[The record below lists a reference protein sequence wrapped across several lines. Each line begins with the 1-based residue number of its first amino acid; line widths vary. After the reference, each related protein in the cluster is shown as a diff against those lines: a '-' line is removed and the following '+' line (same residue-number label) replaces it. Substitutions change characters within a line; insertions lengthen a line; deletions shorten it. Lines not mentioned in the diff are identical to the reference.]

1 MVVILCNGV
10 KKITIKSYDEL
21 VNIVRGK
28 DKIFT
33 DDLREDFVF
42 RGISNIEYDLIPSAL
57 RKNELNELNI
67 NEFIESDC
75 EFKVSID
82 KTEAI
87 NNGLDYDED
96 CPTYDGEVIVL
107 FDKYGNLISDKNNNF
122 KAPEY
127 KIQKERE
134 YYVLLKFLS
143 YADKC
148 GLKVNAEEILRFL
161 IHNKL
166 NEPFENFLDQTEV
179 IEVMS
184 LAQHYGLPT
193 RALDWSYDYRVA
205 LYFAVKDVLN
215 SNNNSDGVLWA
226 LNHNLIEAP
235 ESHNSQYNL
244 RVHRPE
250 YNTNPNLN
258 AQKGLFTF
266 LERYVGDYDKPLDEI
281 ISSELN
287 KKPEN
292 KGVSISKDVKVTV
305 VPKDIYKDDVVF
317 YKFIIPKEIKPEIL
331 NELYLEGYSEEYLF
345 PGYKGVSKSIINRVK
360 LKEILKN
367 HEGYVK
373 RSILL
378 SLDWNL
384 NEIINKNQLYVFVN
398 SDFKEEID
406 KIFIYHDNKIVGYFR
421 GNEIIKNSLN
431 VLWEQFGEHS
441 GLSED
446 KFNECFKGNNE
457 AFAIRINDLNM
468 FKYPIKL
475 CGFEFVYDFCFVED
489 IDDLKFLSNFN

>member
-1 MVVILCNGV
+1 MSNGV
-10 KKITIKSYDEL
+10 KEIPIKSYDEL
-21 VNIVRGK
+21 VNIIRGK
-28 DKIFT
+28 DEIFT
-33 DDLREDFVF
+33 DDLRVDFVF
-42 RGISNIEYDLIPSAL
+42 RGLSNIEYELIPSAL

-75 EFKVSID
+75 VFRVSID
-82 KTEAI
+82 KTEAV

-96 CPTYDGEVIVL
+96 CLTYDGEVIVL
-107 FDKYGNLISDKNNNF
+107 FDKYGNLILDKNNNF

-148 GLKVNAEEILRFL
+148 GLKVNGEALRFW

-166 NEPFENFLDQTEV
+166 NEPFDYSLYQDGV
-179 IEVMS
+179 MEVMS

-215 SNNNSDGVLWA
+215 SNNDSDGVLWA
-226 LNHNLIEAP
+226 LNHNLIEVP
-235 ESHNSQYNL
+235 ESHNLQYNL
-244 RVHRPE
+244 RIHRPE

-266 LERYVGDYDKPLDEI
+266 LERYVGDYNKPLDEI

-287 KKPEN
+287 QKPEN

-305 VPKDIYKDDVVF
+305 VPRDVSKYDVVF

-345 PGYKGVSKSIINRVK
+345 PGYNGVSKSIINRVK
-360 LKEILKN
+360 LNEILKN
-367 HEGYVK
+367 TDEHIK
-373 RSILL
+373 KSILL
-378 SLDWNL
+378 SVDWNL
-384 NEIINKNQLYVFVN
+384 NEIINKNQLYIFVN

-406 KIFIYHDNKIVGYFR
+406 KIFIYHNNEVVGYFR

-457 AFAIRINDLNM
+457 AFAIKINDLNI
-468 FKYPIKL
+468 FKYSIKL
-475 CGFEFVYDFCFVED
+475 CGFELENDFCFVED
-489 IDDLKFLSNFN
+489 IDDLKFLLNFN

>member
-1 MVVILCNGV
+1 MRNGV
-10 KKITIKSYDEL
+10 KEVLIKSYDEL
-21 VNIVRGK
+21 VNIIRGK
-28 DKIFT
+28 DEIFT

-42 RGISNIEYDLIPSAL
+42 RGLSNIEYELIPSAL

-67 NEFIESDC
+67 NIFIESDYV
-75 EFKVSID
+75 FKVSID

-96 CPTYDGEVIVL
+96 DLTYDSEVIVL
-107 FDKYGNLISDKNNNF
+107 FDKYGNMISDKNNNF

-148 GLKVNAEEILRFL
+148 GLKVNGEELRFW

-166 NEPFENFLDQTEV
+166 NEPFDYSLYQDGV
-179 IEVMS
+179 MEVMS

-226 LNHNLIEAP
+226 LNHKLIEVP
-235 ESHNSQYNL
+235 EYHNLQYNL
-244 RVHRPE
+244 RIHRPE

-266 LERYVGDYDKPLDEI
+266 LERYVGEYNKPLDEI

-287 KKPEN
+287 QKPEN

-305 VPKDIYKDDVVF
+305 VPNDISKDDVVF
-317 YKFIIPKEIKPEIL
+317 YKFIIPKGIKPEIL
-331 NELYLEGYSEEYLF
+331 KELYLEGYSEEYLF
-345 PGYKGVSKSIINRVK
+345 PGYDGVSKSILNRVK
-360 LKEILKN
+360 LNEILKN
-367 HEGYVK
+367 HDEYIK
-373 RSILL
+373 KSILL
-378 SLDWNL
+378 SVDWNL
-384 NEIINKNQLYVFVN
+384 NEIVNKNQLYVFVN
-398 SDFKEEID
+398 FDFKEEID
-406 KIFIYHDNKIVGYFR
+406 KIFICHNNWVVGYFR

-431 VLWEQFGEHS
+431 VLWEQFGEYS

-446 KFNECFKGNNE
+446 IFNECFKGNDE
-457 AFAIRINDLNM
+457 AFAIRINDLNI
-468 FKYPIKL
+468 FNHPIKL
-475 CGFEFVYDFCFVED
+475 CDFDLGNDFCFVED
-489 IDDLKFLSNFN
+489 NDDLKFLLNFN

>member
-1 MVVILCNGV
+1 MRNGV
-10 KKITIKSYDEL
+10 KEVPIKSYDEL
-21 VNIVRGK
+21 VNIIRGK
-28 DKIFT
+28 DENFT

-42 RGISNIEYDLIPSAL
+42 RGLSNIEYDLIPSAL

-96 CPTYDGEVIVL
+96 GSIYDGEVIVL
-107 FDKYGNLISDKNNNF
+107 FDKYGKLISDKNNNF
-122 KAPEY
+122 KAPEH

-148 GLKVNAEEILRFL
+148 GLKVNGEELRFW

-166 NEPFENFLDQTEV
+166 NEPFDYSLYQDGV
-179 IEVMS
+179 MEVMS

-205 LYFAVKDVLN
+205 LYFTVKDVLN

-226 LNHNLIEAP
+226 LNHKLIEVP
-235 ESHNSQYNL
+235 EYNNLQYNL
-244 RVHRPE
+244 RIHRPE

-266 LERYVGDYDKPLDEI
+266 LERYVGEYNKPLDEI

-287 KKPEN
+287 QKPEN

-305 VPKDIYKDDVVF
+305 VPSDISKDDVVF

-431 VLWEQFGEHS
+431 VLWEQFGKHS

-446 KFNECFKGNNE
+446 IFNECFKGNDE
-457 AFAIRINDLNM
+457 AFAIRINDLNI
-468 FKYPIKL
+468 FKHPIKL
-475 CGFEFVYDFCFVED
+475 CDFDLVNDFCFVED
-489 IDDLKFLSNFN
+489 NEDLKFLLNFN

>member
-1 MVVILCNGV
+1 MCNGV

-96 CPTYDGEVIVL
+96 CLTYDGEVIVL

-205 LYFAVKDVLN
+205 LYFTVKDVLN

-226 LNHNLIEAP
+226 LNHKLIEVP
-235 ESHNSQYNL
+235 EYNNLQYNL
-244 RVHRPE
+244 RIHRPE

-287 KKPEN
+287 QKPEN

-305 VPKDIYKDDVVF
+305 VPSDISKDDVVF
-317 YKFIIPKEIKPEIL
+317 YKFIIPNEIKPEIL
-331 NELYLEGYSEEYLF
+331 KELYLEGYSEEYLF
-345 PGYKGVSKSIINRVK
+345 PGYEGVSKSILNRVK
-360 LKEILKN
+360 LNEILKN
-367 HEGYVK
+367 HDGYIK
-373 RSILL
+373 KSILL
-378 SLDWNL
+378 SGDWNL

-398 SDFKEEID
+398 FDFKEEID

-431 VLWEQFGEHS
+431 VLWEQFGKHS

>member
-1 MVVILCNGV
+1 M
-10 KKITIKSYDEL
+10 
-21 VNIVRGK
+21 
-28 DKIFT
+28 
-33 DDLREDFVF
+33 
-42 RGISNIEYDLIPSAL
+42 
-57 RKNELNELNI
+57 
-67 NEFIESDC
+67 
-75 EFKVSID
+75 
-82 KTEAI
+82 
-87 NNGLDYDED
+87 
-96 CPTYDGEVIVL
+96 
-107 FDKYGNLISDKNNNF
+107 
-122 KAPEY
+122 
-127 KIQKERE
+127 
-134 YYVLLKFLS
+134 
-143 YADKC
+143 
-148 GLKVNAEEILRFL
+148 KVNGEELRFW

-166 NEPFENFLDQTEV
+166 NEPFDYSLYQDGV
-179 IEVMS
+179 MEVMS

-205 LYFAVKDVLN
+205 LYFTVKDVLN

-226 LNHNLIEAP
+226 LNHKLIEVP
-235 ESHNSQYNL
+235 EYNNLQYNL
-244 RVHRPE
+244 RIHRPE

-266 LERYVGDYDKPLDEI
+266 LERYVGEYNKPLDEI

-287 KKPEN
+287 QKPEN

>member
-1 MVVILCNGV
+1 M
-10 KKITIKSYDEL
+10 IKSYDEL
-21 VNIVRGK
+21 VNMIRGK

-42 RGISNIEYDLIPSAL
+42 RGLSNIEYDLIPSAL

-67 NEFIESDC
+67 NEFIESDR

-96 CPTYDGEVIVL
+96 CLTYDGEVIVL

-127 KIQKERE
+127 KIQIERE
-134 YYVLLKFLS
+134 YCVLLKFLS

-148 GLKVNAEEILRFL
+148 GLKVNAEGILRFL

-166 NEPFENFLDQTEV
+166 NEPFENSLDQTEV
-179 IEVMS
+179 MEVMS

-226 LNHNLIEAP
+226 LNHNLIEVP
-235 ESHNSQYNL
+235 ESHNLQYNL
-244 RVHRPE
+244 RIHRPE

-258 AQKGLFTF
+258 AQKGLFTL
-266 LERYVGDYDKPLDEI
+266 LERYVGDYNKPLDEI

-287 KKPEN
+287 QNPAN
-292 KGVSISKDVKVTV
+292 KGVSISKDIKVTV
-305 VPKDIYKDDVVF
+305 VPSDISKDDVVF

-345 PGYKGVSKSIINRVK
+345 PGYNGVSKSIINRVK
-360 LKEILKN
+360 LNEKLKN
-367 HEGYVK
+367 NDEHIK
-373 RSILL
+373 KNILL
-378 SLDWNL
+378 SVEWDL

-406 KIFIYHDNKIVGYFR
+406 KIFIYHNNEVVGYFR

-446 KFNECFKGNNE
+446 KFNECFKGNDE
-457 AFAIRINDLNM
+457 AFAIRINDLNI
-468 FKYPIKL
+468 FKHPIKL
-475 CGFEFVYDFCFVED
+475 CDFDLENDFCFVDDNE
-489 IDDLKFLSNFN
+489 DLKFLLNFN

>member
-1 MVVILCNGV
+1 M
-10 KKITIKSYDEL
+10 
-21 VNIVRGK
+21 
-28 DKIFT
+28 
-33 DDLREDFVF
+33 
-42 RGISNIEYDLIPSAL
+42 
-57 RKNELNELNI
+57 
-67 NEFIESDC
+67 
-75 EFKVSID
+75 
-82 KTEAI
+82 
-87 NNGLDYDED
+87 
-96 CPTYDGEVIVL
+96 
-107 FDKYGNLISDKNNNF
+107 
-122 KAPEY
+122 
-127 KIQKERE
+127 
-134 YYVLLKFLS
+134 
-143 YADKC
+143 
-148 GLKVNAEEILRFL
+148 KVNGEELRFW

-166 NEPFENFLDQTEV
+166 NEPFDYSLYQDGV
-179 IEVMS
+179 MEVMS

-205 LYFAVKDVLN
+205 LYFTVKDVLN

-226 LNHNLIEAP
+226 LNHKLIEVP
-235 ESHNSQYNL
+235 EYNNLQYNL
-244 RVHRPE
+244 RIHRPE

-266 LERYVGDYDKPLDEI
+266 LERYVGEYNKPLDEI

-287 KKPEN
+287 QKPEN

-305 VPKDIYKDDVVF
+305 VPSDISKDDVVF

-398 SDFKEEID
+398 LDFKEEID
-406 KIFIYHDNKIVGYFR
+406 KIFIYHNNDVVGYFR
-421 GNEIIKNSLN
+421 GNEIIKDSLN

-446 KFNECFKGNNE
+446 KFDECFKGNDE
-457 AFAIRINDLNM
+457 SFAIRINDLNI
-468 FKYPIKL
+468 FKHSIKL
-475 CGFEFVYDFCFVED
+475 CDFELENDFCFVED
-489 IDDLKFLSNFN
+489 NEDLKLLLNFNSKTI

>member
-134 YYVLLKFLS
+134 NYVLLKFLS

-205 LYFAVKDVLN
+205 LYFTVKDVLN

-226 LNHNLIEAP
+226 LNHKLIEVP
-235 ESHNSQYNL
+235 EYNNLQYNL
-244 RVHRPE
+244 RIHRPE

-287 KKPEN
+287 QKPEN

-305 VPKDIYKDDVVF
+305 VPSDISKDDVVF

-331 NELYLEGYSEEYLF
+331 KELYLEGYSEEYLF
-345 PGYKGVSKSIINRVK
+345 PGYEGVSKSILNRVK
-360 LKEILKN
+360 LNEILKN
-367 HEGYVK
+367 HDGYIK
-373 RSILL
+373 KSILL
-378 SLDWNL
+378 SGDWNL

-398 SDFKEEID
+398 FDFKEEID

-431 VLWEQFGEHS
+431 VLWEQFGKHS